1 MATVAEL
8 ETKIANLKSR
18 LARAEAALTRQE
30 QVLESNLAEA
40 ARFTEEAA
48 TYPEGSALRTRTLEQ
63 AAAQTRNAQAQQS
76 NVARAQAEITGY
88 TQQLAEAEQELAT
101 AKAAAA
107 EPPPPPQ
114 SAAADVANS
123 AAGATQNPAPPPT
136 STGRLTTTEADRLA
150 ARTESG
156 TNAPVKTLAET
167 QSVPPVTPTTPT
179 PGTAAA
185 TEGRPGGE
193 PGAGAK
199 GEDGATAANTKQVLD
214 TVGNKPFQPRDNVLD
229 QYASYTYNIGWY
241 ILTVSQYNALQNTAK
256 PSISQYNL
264 LMQSGGA
271 PENVSG
277 VKPELTD
284 ASGRRT
290 GASDPRSTT
299 FVGGDSTRAGRNPF
313 FGLDYYLDNLEITS
327 LPVGKGTNR
336 ANNDA
341 SLKFTV
347 TEPSNITLINNLYL
361 AVKELY
367 TDPKVTAT
375 AAYYALIIR
384 FYGYDENG
392 NIVQARNSD
401 NNDAVVEKII
411 PFKLSNIEFEVSNK
425 LVEYQVTGVGV
436 PYNAGFGSNLGVIK
450 SKIELSGATV
460 KDLLTKGVD
469 TTAVSANDGR
479 QETVAPISGIQPGVS
494 IGPIQADD
502 SFNQN
507 QADTLNLLA
516 AGGLGA

>member
-1 MATVAEL
+1 MAT
-8 ETKIANLKSR
+8 
-18 LARAEAALTRQE
+18 RAEKQSELNRIRQE
-30 QVLESNLAEA
+30 IAKLQGELAQLERDLANSRANPALADLIPSQERTI
-40 ARFTEEAA
+40 ARTQANIA
-48 TYPEGSALRTRTLEQ
+48 TLEQ
-63 AAAQTRNAQAQQS
+63 RAVDVQAQ
-76 NVARAQAEITGY
+76 I
-88 TQQLAEAEQELAT
+88 
-101 AKAAAA
+101 AAIPD
-107 EPPPPPQ
+107 EPPAQ

-123 AAGATQNPAPPPT
+123 AAGATQNPAPAPA
-136 STGRLTTTEADRLA
+136 STGRLTTTEAATLA
-150 ARTESG
+150 QNTETG
-156 TNAPVKTLAET
+156 TNPPVKTLTET
-167 QSVPPVTPTTPT
+167 QSVSPAA
-179 PGTAAA
+179 PGGIAA

-347 TEPSNITLINNLYL
+347 TEPANITLINNLYL

-384 FYGYDENG
+384 FYGYDERG

-479 QETVAPISGIQPGVS
+479 ETTTIPQTSTVIDGTP
-494 IGPIQADD
+494 
-502 SFNQN
+502 NQ
-507 QADTLNLLA
+507 DV
-516 AGGLGA
+516 GGGTINSLGAGA

>member
-1 MATVAEL
+1 MATALEL
-8 ETKIANLKSR
+8 
-18 LARAEAALTRQE
+18 
-30 QVLESNLAEA
+30 
-40 ARFTEEAA
+40 
-48 TYPEGSALRTRTLEQ
+48 
-63 AAAQTRNAQAQQS
+63 
-76 NVARAQAEITGY
+76 QAEIARLQERLRIAQNGLASLNRNLQSNQAILARYANEVATIPG
-88 TQQLAEAEQELAT
+88 QIAALQAQLAALQT
-101 AKAAAA
+101 
-107 EPPPPPQ
+107 PTQ

-123 AAGATQNPAPPPT
+123 SSGATQNPATPPT

-167 QSVPPVTPTTPT
+167 QSVSPAA
-179 PGTAAA
+179 PGGIAA

-347 TEPSNITLINNLYL
+347 TEPANITLINNLYL

-384 FYGYDENG
+384 FYGYDEKG

-479 QETVAPISGIQPGVS
+479 QTDSGIQPGVS
-494 IGPIQADD
+494 ISPIQADD